1 MISSRM
7 ILPYTPQSHISFQ
20 RIFFKYPWQ
29 KGVPKAQAS
38 HGYLKMGL
46 LVCFITKKVAQQEDE
61 NPS

>member
-1 MISSRM
+1 MISPRM

-20 RIFFKYPWQ
+20 HIFLNTRGK

-46 LVCFITKKVAQQEDE
+46 LICFMTKKVAQQEDE